1 MTKSSVTILPATGP
15 IRGEMTVPG
24 DKSISHRAVM
34 LGSIAEGDTTIKG
47 FLDGADNRA
56 TIAAFRAMGVNI
68 EERLEEG
75 VKTLIVHGV
84 GLRGL
89 TKPLAEINAMN
100 SGTTAR
106 LLTGLLS
113 GQSFSSVITGDDSLR
128 ARPMGRIVKPLTLMG
143 ARIKGREESPSS
155 GRKDTTFLP
164 LNISSAVLGG
174 IHYDTPVASAQLKS
188 SILLAGL
195 YAEGETSVTE
205 SAQSRDHTERMLKAM
220 GAGITRDGLTV
231 TIKSGSPLKGINI
244 DVPGDISSA
253 AFFMVAAL
261 IVPGSELLIK
271 GVGVNATRTG
281 IIHILRDMGGDIELK
296 NIRGEDLE
304 PTADILVKASELKG
318 IDIDGSALLPAI
330 DEFPII
336 TVAAAFA
343 KGTTKISGA
352 GELRVKESDRIA
364 AMAWL
369 LKGMG
374 LSYVTEPEGMSIEG
388 SNIRTLKG
396 GRTFKRV
403 YKSLGDHRVA
413 MSLAVAALRAGD
425 PLTIEDSHCVDV
437 SYPGFFSAL
446 QKVRGGKKK

>member
-1 MTKSSVTILPATGP
+1 MEKTSVKIMPATGP

-56 TIAAFRAMGVNI
+56 TIVAFRAMGVNI

-89 TKPLAEINAMN
+89 GKPLAEINAMN

-113 GQSFSSVITGDDSLR
+113 GQDFSSVITGDESLR

-143 ARIKGREESPSS
+143 ARIKGRELASS
-155 GRKDTTFLP
+155 TGRKDRTLLP
-164 LNISSAVLGG
+164 
-174 IHYDTPVASAQLKS
+174 
-188 SILLAGL
+188 
-195 YAEGETSVTE
+195 
-205 SAQSRDHTERMLKAM
+205 
-220 GAGITRDGLTV
+220 
-231 TIKSGSPLKGINI
+231 NI

>member
-68 EERLEEG
+68 EERLEAG

-89 TKPLAEINAMN
+89 SKPLAEINAMN

-113 GQSFSSVITGDDSLR
+113 GQDFSSVITGDDSLR
-128 ARPMGRIVKPLTLMG
+128 ARPMGRVVKPLSLMG

-164 LNISSAVLGG
+164 LNISSALLKG

-195 YAEGETSVTE
+195 YAEGETKVTE
-205 SAQSRDHTERMLKAM
+205 PAQSRDHTERMLKAM
-220 GAGITRDGLTV
+220 GAEIRADGLT
-231 TIKSGSPLKGINI
+231 TAIRGGAALKGIDI

-281 IIHILRDMGGDIELK
+281 IIHILRNMGAHIELK

-304 PTADILVKASELKG
+304 PTADILVKATELKG
-318 IDIDGSALLPAI
+318 IDIDGTALLPAI

-364 AMAWL
+364 AMASH

-374 LSYVTEPEGMSIEG
+374 LSCMEEPEGI
-388 SNIRTLKG
+388 NIDGARAGALRGCRCTCH
-396 GRTFKRV
+396 
-403 YKSLGDHRVA
+403 GDHRIA
-413 MSLAVAALRAGD
+413 MSLAIAALGAGD

-437 SYPGFFSAL
+437 SYPGFFSTL
-446 QKVRGGKKK
+446 QKVRGGKGQ